1 MKIVM
6 RWKWVLLCLWV
17 CAGPL
22 LAVNASPHSHAILV
36 AQYQGPGGNRI
47 IEVSR
52 EGKLVWEHTPPSL
65 CVMFQI
71 LPNHRLLY
79 AYGGKPTG
87 VREIDRK
94 KQKVVWDYLSQSPQ
108 VMAGERL
115 PNGNTLLAEQ
125 GPSRVVE
132 VDPKGQVVSSVSVP
146 NAEQAFHRQL
156 RLIHRLRNGNVLA
169 AIEAEGAAREVDP
182 NGNVVWEIKGL
193 ADVYEAL
200 RLPNGNTLVA
210 CGTQK
215 RVIEVTPGGKTVW
228 ELTSQD
234 VPELNLTWI
243 TSLQLLRNGNFVI
256 GNFLRG
262 QEGKGAH
269 AFEINRAKKVLW
281 TFADH
286 AMVKTATMVRVLDEH

>member
-1 MKIVM
+1 M
-6 RWKWVLLCLWV
+6 RWKWLPVCFWMFHSGFLLM
-17 CAGPL
+17 AGE
-22 LAVNASPHSHAILV
+22 AAHRHRILV
-36 AQYQGPGGNRI
+36 AQYQGPGGNRL
-47 IEVSR
+47 IEVST
-52 EGKLVWEHTPPSL
+52 EGKLTWEHTPPSI

-71 LPNHRLLY
+71 LPKQHLLY

-94 KQKVVWDYLSQSPQ
+94 QNVVWEHVSQSPQ
-108 VMAGERL
+108 VLAGERL

-132 VDPKGQVVSSVSVP
+132 VNRKRELVSSVKVP
-146 NAEQAFHRQL
+146 TSEKAFHRQL
-156 RLIHRLRNGNVLA
+156 RLVHRLRNGNVLA
-169 AIEAEGAAREVDP
+169 AIEAEGAAREVDS
-182 NGNVVWEIKGL
+182 NGKVVWEITGL

-215 RVIEVTPGGKTVW
+215 RVIEVTATGKIVW
-228 ELTSQD
+228 ELNAQD

-243 TSLQLLRNGNFVI
+243 TSLQVLRNGNFII

-281 TFADH
+281 KFDDH
-286 AMVKTATMVRVLDEH
+286 NLVKAATMVRVLDRQ

>member
-1 MKIVM
+1 M
-6 RWKWVLLCLWV
+6 RLKRLTVCLWTLHSASLLM
-17 CAGPL
+17 AGETE
-22 LAVNASPHSHAILV
+22 HRHRIMV
-36 AQYQGPGGNRI
+36 AQYQGPNGNRLL
-47 IEVSR
+47 EVSP
-52 EGKLVWEHTPPSL
+52 EGKQTWEHKPPSI

-71 LPNHRLLY
+71 LPKQHLLY
-79 AYGGKPTG
+79 AYGGNPTG

-94 KQKVVWDYLSQSPQ
+94 QNVVWDYVSQCAQ

-132 VDPKGQVVSSVSVP
+132 VNPKREVVSSVTVP
-146 NAEQAFHRQL
+146 NREEAFHRQL
-156 RLIHRLRNGNVLA
+156 RLVHRLKNGNVLA
-169 AIEAEGAAREVDP
+169 AIEAEGVAREVDP
-182 NGNVVWEIKGL
+182 NGKIVWEITGL

-215 RVIEVTPGGKTVW
+215 RVIEVTSAGKIVW
-228 ELTSQD
+228 ELTAQD

-243 TSLQLLRNGNFVI
+243 TSLQVLRDGNFVI

-269 AFEINRAKKVLW
+269 AFEINRAKQVLW
-281 TFADH
+281 KFADH
-286 AMVKTATMVRVLDEH
+286 TMVKTATMVRVLDRQ

>member
-1 MKIVM
+1 M
-6 RWKWVLLCLWV
+6 RRKCLTVCLWMV
-17 CAGPL
+17 HSASLLMAGE
-22 LAVNASPHSHAILV
+22 AAHRHRILV
-36 AQYQGPGGNRI
+36 AQYQGPGGNRLL
-47 IEVSR
+47 EVSP
-52 EGKLVWEHTPPSL
+52 EGKLTWEHKPPSI

-71 LPNHRLLY
+71 LPKQHLLY

-94 KQKVVWDYLSQSPQ
+94 KQRVVWDYVSQSPQ

-132 VDPKGQVVSSVSVP
+132 VNAKRKVVSSVSVP

-182 NGNVVWEIKGL
+182 TGRVVWEVKGL

-215 RVIEVTPGGKTVW
+215 RVIEVTPEGKTVW
-228 ELTSQD
+228 ELTAQD

-243 TSLQLLRNGNFVI
+243 TSLQLLRNGNFVV

-286 AMVKTATMVRVLDEH
+286 AMVKTATMVRVLDGH

>member
-1 MKIVM
+1 M
-6 RWKWVLLCLWV
+6 RWKWLMVCLWMLSWSFLLM
-17 CAGPL
+17 AGE
-22 LAVNASPHSHAILV
+22 ATHRHRILV
-36 AQYQGPGGNRI
+36 AQYQGPGGNRL
-47 IEVSR
+47 IEVSA
-52 EGKLVWEHTPPSL
+52 EGKLTWEHTPPSI

-71 LPNHRLLY
+71 LPKQHLLY

-94 KQKVVWDYLSQSPQ
+94 QNVLWDYVSQSPQ
-108 VMAGERL
+108 VLAGERL

-132 VDPKGQVVSSVSVP
+132 VNRKLEVVSSVNVP
-146 NAEQAFHRQL
+146 TSEKAFHRQL
-156 RLIHRLRNGNVLA
+156 RLVHRLRNGNVLA

-182 NGNVVWEIKGL
+182 NGEVVWEITGL
-193 ADVYEAL
+193 TDVYEAL
-200 RLPNGNTLVA
+200 RLPHGNTLVA

-215 RVIEVTPGGKTVW
+215 RVIEVTPAGKIVW
-228 ELTSQD
+228 ELTAQD

-243 TSLQLLRNGNFVI
+243 TSLQVLHDGNFVI

-281 TFADH
+281 KFDDH
-286 AMVKTATMVRVLDEH
+286 SLVKAATMVRVLDKQ

>member
-1 MKIVM
+1 MHAAS
-6 RWKWVLLCLWV
+6 L
-17 CAGPL
+17 L
-22 LAVNASPHSHAILV
+22 LAGEAMRQHSILV

-47 IEVSR
+47 IEVSHK
-52 EGKLVWEHTPPSL
+52 GKLTWEHTPPSL

-71 LPNHRLLY
+71 LPKHRLLY

-94 KQKVVWDYLSQSPQ
+94 TQKVVWDYVSHSPQ
-108 VMAGERL
+108 VLACERL
-115 PNGNTLLAEQ
+115 SNGSTLLAEQ

-132 VDPKGQVVSSVSVP
+132 VNPKQQVVSSVAVP

-156 RLIHRLRNGNVLA
+156 RLIHRLRSGNLLA

-182 NGNVVWEIKGL
+182 NGKVVWEIKGL
-193 ADVYEAL
+193 SDVYEAL
-200 RLPNGNTLVA
+200 RLANGNTLVA

-215 RVIEVTPGGKTVW
+215 RVIEVTPGGATVW
-228 ELTSQD
+228 ELTAQD

-243 TSLQLLRNGNFVI
+243 TSLQQLRNGNFVM

-262 QEGKGAH
+262 QEGKGSH

-281 TFADH
+281 SFADH
-286 AMVKTATMVRVLDEH
+286 AMVRTATMVRVLDEY

>member
-1 MKIVM
+1 M
-6 RWKWVLLCLWV
+6 RWKWALFCLWV
-17 CAGPL
+17 SPGSL
-22 LAVNASPHSHAILV
+22 LASNAAPHNHAILV

-94 KQKVVWDYLSQSPQ
+94 QNVVWDYVSQCPQ
-108 VMAGERL
+108 VLSGERL

-132 VDPKGQVVSSVSVP
+132 VNSKREVVSSVNVL
-146 NAEQAFHRQL
+146 NREEAFHRQL
-156 RLIHRLRNGNVLA
+156 RLIHRLKNGNVLA
-169 AIEAEGAAREVDP
+169 AIEAEGVAREVDP
-182 NGNVVWEIKGL
+182 NGKVVWEATGL

-228 ELTSQD
+228 ELTAQD

-281 TFADH
+281 IFADH
-286 AMVKTATMVRVLDEH
+286 AMVKTATMVRVLDEQ

>member
-1 MKIVM
+1 M
-6 RWKWVLLCLWV
+6 RLKRLAVCLWMV
-17 CAGPL
+17 HSASLLIAGET
-22 LAVNASPHSHAILV
+22 VHRHRILV

-52 EGKLVWEHTPPSL
+52 EGKLTWEHTPPSL

-71 LPNHRLLY
+71 LPKHRLLY

-94 KQKVVWDYLSQSPQ
+94 TQNVVWDYVSPSPQ

-132 VDPKGQVVSSVSVP
+132 VNPKRQVVASVSVP

-156 RLIHRLRNGNVLA
+156 RLVHRLRSGNVLA

-182 NGNVVWEIKGL
+182 NGKVVWEIKGL

-210 CGTQK
+210 CGAQK
-215 RVIEVTPGGKTVW
+215 RVIEVTPGGNTVW
-228 ELTSQD
+228 ELTAQD

-243 TSLQLLRNGNFVI
+243 TSLQRLRNGNVVI

-262 QEGKGAH
+262 QEGKGSH

-286 AMVKTATMVRVLDEH
+286 AMVRTATMVRVLDEY

>member
-1 MKIVM
+1 M
-6 RWKWVLLCLWV
+6 RWKCLTLCFWLVHLASLLT
-17 CAGPL
+17 AGE
-22 LAVNASPHSHAILV
+22 AVHQHRILV
-36 AQYQGPGGNRI
+36 AQYQGPSGNRL
-47 IEVSR
+47 IEVSP
-52 EGKLVWEHTPPSL
+52 EGKLTWEHKPPSI

-71 LPNHRLLY
+71 LPKQHLLY

-94 KQKVVWDYLSQSPQ
+94 QNIVWDYVSQSPQ
-108 VMAGERL
+108 VLAGERL
-115 PNGNTLLAEQ
+115 ANGNTLLAEQ

-132 VDPKGQVVSSVSVP
+132 VNPKREVVSSVNVP
-146 NAEQAFHRQL
+146 NREEAFHRQL
-156 RLIHRLRNGNVLA
+156 RLIHRLKNGNVLA

-182 NGNVVWEIKGL
+182 HGKVVWEMTGL

-215 RVIEVTPGGKTVW
+215 RVIEVTPAGKIVW
-228 ELTSQD
+228 ELTALD
-234 VPELNLTWI
+234 VPDLNLTWI
-243 TSLQLLRNGNFVI
+243 TSLQVLHDGNFVI

-281 TFADH
+281 KFADH
-286 AMVKTATMVRVLDEH
+286 TMVKAATMVRVLEKE

>member
-1 MKIVM
+1 MQ
-6 RWKWVLLCLWV
+6 WKCLTVCFWMLQLSSLLM
-17 CAGPL
+17 AGEG
-22 LAVNASPHSHAILV
+22 PHRHRILV
-36 AQYQGPGGNRI
+36 AQYQGPGGNRL
-47 IEVSR
+47 IEVSP
-52 EGKLVWEHTPPSL
+52 EGKLTWEHTPPSI

-71 LPNHRLLY
+71 LPKQHLLY

-94 KQKVVWDYLSQSPQ
+94 KNVVWDYVSQSPQ
-108 VMAGERL
+108 VLAGERL
-115 PNGNTLLAEQ
+115 ANGNTLLAEQ

-132 VDPKGQVVSSVSVP
+132 VNSKGDVVSSVNVP
-146 NAEQAFHRQL
+146 NREEAFHRQL
-156 RLIHRLRNGNVLA
+156 RVIHRLRNGNVLA
-169 AIEAEGAAREVDP
+169 AIEAEGSAREVDP
-182 NGNVVWEIKGL
+182 NGKVVWEITGL

-215 RVIEVTPGGKTVW
+215 RVIEVTPAGKIVW
-228 ELTSQD
+228 ELTAQD
-234 VPELNLTWI
+234 VPELNLTWV
-243 TSLQLLRNGNFVI
+243 TSLQVLHNGNFVI

-281 TFADH
+281 KFADH
-286 AMVKTATMVRVLDEH
+286 TLVKTATMVRVLDK

>member
-1 MKIVM
+1 MRRKCLIV
-6 RWKWVLLCLWV
+6 CLWMV
-17 CAGPL
+17 HSASLLMAGET
-22 LAVNASPHSHAILV
+22 AHRHRILV
-36 AQYQGPGGNRI
+36 AQYQGPGGNRLL
-47 IEVSR
+47 EVSP
-52 EGKLVWEHTPPSL
+52 EGKLTWEHKPPSI

-71 LPNHRLLY
+71 LPKQHLLY

-87 VREIDRK
+87 VLEIDRK
-94 KQKVVWDYLSQSPQ
+94 KQRVVWDYVSQSPQ

-132 VDPKGQVVSSVSVP
+132 VNAKRKVVSSVSVP

-182 NGNVVWEIKGL
+182 TGRVVWEVKGL

-215 RVIEVTPGGKTVW
+215 RVIEVTPEGKTVW
-228 ELTSQD
+228 ELTAQD

-243 TSLQLLRNGNFVI
+243 TSLQLLRNGNFVV

-281 TFADH
+281 TFGDH
-286 AMVKTATMVRVLDEH
+286 AMVKTATMVRVLDGH